1 MDELESIKLDTM
13 KRLYQDFSRSKFENP
28 LSLSIVLKEKNYSDI
43 AGLTVWSGSRIFLF
57 AGKLRVI
64 SRMAAGLDEF
74 CPDGTFASC
83 PKLLSNLD
91 FANAECVR

>member
-13 KRLYQDFSRSKFENP
+13 KRLYQDFSPSKFENP
-28 LSLSIVLKEKNYSDI
+28 VSSSIVLKEEEYCDI
-43 AGLTVWSGSRIFLF
+43 AGLIVWNGSLIFLF

-74 CPDGTFASC
+74 CPDGTSASC